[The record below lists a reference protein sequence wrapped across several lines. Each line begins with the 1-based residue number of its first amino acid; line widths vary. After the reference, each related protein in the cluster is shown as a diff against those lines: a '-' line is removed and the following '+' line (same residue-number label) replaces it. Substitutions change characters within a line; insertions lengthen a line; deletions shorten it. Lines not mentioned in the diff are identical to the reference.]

1 MIERLLLKKQQVQS
15 AMATL
20 EMDKLSRQEKRK
32 DILTSLVDNV
42 LSSLDEADEA
52 IVDNMKGEGLDIM
65 KAIDKSMRLAS
76 SVEEENLS
84 SVKKEIDMDAL
95 NDFTKNA
102 EVSLNVN
109 EPLLEA
115 ARDTI
120 VDALFLSTPAI
131 HPHYFFFQMPE
142 RNVHFES
149 RRIW

>member
-52 IVDNMKGEGLDIM
+52 IVDNMKGEGLDIV

-120 VDALFLSTPAI
+120 VDALFLSTPAT
-131 HPHYFFFQMPE
+131 HPHYVFFQMPE